1 MGFGLGLGLAAG
13 LGAVGSNVLGTIL
26 NYKSQ
31 NKWAEKNFDQQ
42 ERMFEYQKYLN
53 NNQMQIQAGDA
64 QAAGINPLAMSGGS
78 LSGGSYSNVSSPEVD
93 TSGIA
98 DALGQIASLQN
109 ESEIAKK
116 HNETQTNIANNQ
128 VKAQKYTADLD
139 YEARQRQI
147 ESQERI
153 ALEKIASEERIALQK
168 RTSDE
173 KMHSERLDF
182 EIELALD
189 RAARENYMTKRE
201 ARDRYLKSLNEAWD
215 LYNLMTQ
222 GVSAGA
228 LKGRYSS
235 EIFAIAQGF
244 SNWTS
249 SLGGKF
255 LKKES
260 NYDLFNEWFKDNY
273 NFEEFKPE
281 PMRFSRRGNR

>member
-1 MGFGLGLGLAAG
+1 MGFGLGLGIAAG
-13 LGAVGSNVLGTIL
+13 LGAVGSNVLGTFL
-26 NYKSQ
+26 NYRSQ
-31 NKWAEKNFDQQ
+31 NKWAQMNYEQQ
-42 ERMFEYQKYLN
+42 ERMFDYQKYLN
-53 NNQMQIQAGDA
+53 NNQIQMQAADA

-189 RAARENYMTKRE
+189 RAARENHMTKQE
-201 ARDRYLKSLNEAWD
+201 SRDRYLKARSEAWE
-215 LYNLMTQ
+215 LYNLIEQ
-222 GVSAGA
+222 GVSEKV
-228 LKGRYSS
+228 LKGKYGADISYAVSAFSS
-235 EIFAIAQGF
+235 FLGA
-244 SNWTS
+244 SNKT
-249 SLGGKF
+249 F
-255 LKKES
+255 LKGKS
-260 NYDLFNEWFKDNY
+260 KIDLFNEWFKDNY

-281 PMRFSRRGNR
+281 PMRFKRRGGR